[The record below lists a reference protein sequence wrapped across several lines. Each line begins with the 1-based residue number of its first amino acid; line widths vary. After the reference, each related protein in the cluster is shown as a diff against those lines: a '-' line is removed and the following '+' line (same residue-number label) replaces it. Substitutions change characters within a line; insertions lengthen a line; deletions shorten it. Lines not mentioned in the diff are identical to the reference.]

1 MQSKWKAL
9 QRRSLGKFPDLGRR
23 RDGLP
28 VEGSMRL
35 VVSDYILD
43 YEFDDHVVSITA
55 IRHGRQLDPDLERDD
70 DFDFEEDP
78 PLRSAH
84 GR

>member
-1 MQSKWKAL
+1 
-9 QRRSLGKFPDLGRR
+9 
-23 RDGLP
+23 
-28 VEGSMRL
+28 MRL